1 MLIEAAKLTTTQLEN
16 QYGLSHGVAVRMKQ
30 KIRKDARFSE
40 KNLGQLTAKK
50 VLELWY
56 KKRKASVKNDEGKLQ
71 DKYLY
76 PDCPKIYQEYLD
88 DDFSTMNQAESEMI
102 YEEKS
107 SSRYS

>member
-1 MLIEAAKLTTTQLEN
+1 
-16 QYGLSHGVAVRMKQ
+16 MKQ

-102 YEEKS
+102 YEELIATLRRKDPLIAEVFI
-107 SSRYS
+107 RYHTYD

>member
-1 MLIEAAKLTTTQLEN
+1 
-16 QYGLSHGVAVRMKQ
+16 MKQ
-30 KIRKDARFSE
+30 KIRKDARLSE

-102 YEEKS
+102 YEELIATLRRKDPLIAEVFI
-107 SSRYS
+107 RYHTYD